1 MAVKIRLAQR
11 GKKKTRTYRV
21 VVADARSPRDGKFIE
36 DLGFY
41 NPHDNPSTVDIDVE
55 KAVSWLDKGAQPSDR
70 VQKLLEI
77 SGAWAQWRSTKGEV
91 VSIPKAPEPKI
102 KSSSKANI
110 KKTEA
115 AAEAEDQEAQ
125 HEGDCGDARV
135 RKDRSC
141 YFPLPSTRRAVCV
154 TSDVAGNAR
163 AACSSERHDNDHPR
177 SFGFSH
183 HHRV

>member
-41 NPHDNPSTVDIDVE
+41 NPHDNPSTVDIDVK

-115 AAEAEDQEAQ
+115 AAEAEVEEVSDTS
-125 HEGDCGDARV
+125 EG
-135 RKDRSC
+135 
-141 YFPLPSTRRAVCV
+141 
-154 TSDVAGNAR
+154 
-163 AACSSERHDNDHPR
+163 SEEE
-177 SFGFSH
+177 
-183 HHRV
+183 

>member
-91 VSIPKAPEPKI
+91 VSIPKAPEPKV

-115 AAEAEDQEAQ
+115 AAEAEVEEVSDTS
-125 HEGDCGDARV
+125 EG
-135 RKDRSC
+135 
-141 YFPLPSTRRAVCV
+141 
-154 TSDVAGNAR
+154 
-163 AACSSERHDNDHPR
+163 SEEE
-177 SFGFSH
+177 
-183 HHRV
+183 

>member
-115 AAEAEDQEAQ
+115 AAEAEVEEVSDTS
-125 HEGDCGDARV
+125 EG
-135 RKDRSC
+135 
-141 YFPLPSTRRAVCV
+141 
-154 TSDVAGNAR
+154 
-163 AACSSERHDNDHPR
+163 SEEE
-177 SFGFSH
+177 
-183 HHRV
+183 

>member
-70 VQKLLEI
+70 VQKFLEI

-115 AAEAEDQEAQ
+115 AAEAEVEEVSDTS
-125 HEGDCGDARV
+125 EG
-135 RKDRSC
+135 
-141 YFPLPSTRRAVCV
+141 
-154 TSDVAGNAR
+154 
-163 AACSSERHDNDHPR
+163 SEEE
-177 SFGFSH
+177 
-183 HHRV
+183 

>member
-41 NPHDNPSTVDIDVE
+41 NPHDNPSTVDINVE

-77 SGAWAQWRSTKGEV
+77 SGAWAQWRSSKGEV

-110 KKTEA
+110 KKNQA
-115 AAEAEDQEAQ
+115 AAEVEVEEEVSDTS
-125 HEGDCGDARV
+125 EG
-135 RKDRSC
+135 
-141 YFPLPSTRRAVCV
+141 
-154 TSDVAGNAR
+154 
-163 AACSSERHDNDHPR
+163 SEEE
-177 SFGFSH
+177 
-183 HHRV
+183 